1 VNKSE
6 FKETLLQA
14 MKQAGMETE
23 LRNTVFHW
31 VRSHSNHDS
40 LSGYSFKEPL
50 AYLRKA
56 QVSHTNKCF
65 ILYKMF
71 NLTLLVADVHKINS
85 RQILDFHVPLVSLT
99 KVQKGVYYS
108 GITLFNSLPHNIN
121 QVAHNINSMV

>member
-1 VNKSE
+1 VSSTCVNKFE

-40 LSGYSFKEPL
+40 ISGYSMKEPL

-56 QVSHTNKCF
+56 QVSCTSNCF

-71 NLTLLVADVHKINS
+71 NLTLFVRD
-85 RQILDFHVPLVSLT
+85 
-99 KVQKGVYYS
+99 QK
-108 GITLFNSLPHNIN
+108 
-121 QVAHNINSMV
+121 

>member
-1 VNKSE
+1 MNKSE

-40 LSGYSFKEPL
+40 MNGYSVKEPL

-56 QVSHTNKCF
+56 QVGGNT
-65 ILYKMF
+65 Y
-71 NLTLLVADVHKINS
+71 
-85 RQILDFHVPLVSLT
+85 
-99 KVQKGVYYS
+99 
-108 GITLFNSLPHNIN
+108 NSLFVSSVVRTRIK
-121 QVAHNINSMV
+121 I